1 LKNKFIF
8 YSILYFIISELLF
21 FYFSKLIH
29 IGDIRKV
36 FILFSSINIITIF
49 LSNFFLIFITN
60 HYQKKITTIENIVK
74 GKEKISLSEQDPEIL
89 KFENVCEKLS
99 QNDIFKYITDSIP
112 DSILILQNEKIIYA
126 NNTFKERF
134 FQSPETK
141 KYWEIIPEKSL
152 IDFINSK
159 EKITNLKIYSRDYTV
174 TKEVYNEKIIIH
186 FKDITEIANL
196 ENKKREF
203 ISYFSHEIRTPMT
216 VMKGYLETIL
226 EETNVKNVKEYTKI
240 ILKHTD
246 NLIKL
251 LTELL
256 RLAEL
261 ESESPRLIKENFS
274 LYSIIE
280 ETSLLFSKRMT
291 EKNIS
296 FELACPKDLY
306 IKADKFA
313 INIILNNLFDNA
325 IKHTSNGKIRIYVEI
340 SNPLI
345 LTFEDTGE
353 GIKDED
359 LPFIFDTFY
368 VGDKGRTKEK
378 SGFGL
383 GLAIVKKLILLH
395 NGTIEVKSKY
405 HFGTKFIIKLP
416 QD

>member
-1 LKNKFIF
+1 MKNRFIF
-8 YSILYFIISELLF
+8 YSILYFFTSEFLF
-21 FYFSKLIH
+21 FYLSKLFQCE
-29 IGDIRKV
+29 DIKRIFIV
-36 FILFSSINIITIF
+36 FSTINAITIF
-49 LSNFFLIFITN
+49 LSNFFFIFIIN
-60 HYQKKITTIENIVK
+60 LYQKKIDKIEKIIN
-74 GKEKISLSEQDPEIL
+74 GKEKISLSEKDPELL
-89 KFENVCEKLS
+89 KFENAFEKLS
-99 QNDIFKYITDSIP
+99 QNDIFKYVTNFIP
-112 DSILILQNEKIIYA
+112 DNILILQNEKIIYA
-126 NNTFKERF
+126 NNAFKERF
-134 FQSPETK
+134 FSSPENK

-159 EKITNLKIYSRDYTV
+159 EKITKLKIYSRDYTI
-174 TKEVYNEKIIIH
+174 TKEVYNENIIIYI
-186 FKDITEIANL
+186 KEITEIENL

-203 ISYFSHEIRTPMT
+203 ISYFSHEIRTPIT

-226 EETNVKNVKEYTKI
+226 EETNLKSAKEYTKI

-261 ESESPRLIKENFS
+261 ESESPRLIKEKFS
-274 LYSIIE
+274 LYKIIQ
-280 ETSLLFSKRMT
+280 ETSLLFSQRMM

-296 FELACPKDLY
+296 FELNCPEDLY
-306 IKADKFA
+306 ITADKFA

-325 IKHTSNGKIRIYVEI
+325 IKHTSNGKIKIDVE
-340 SNPLI
+340 SSSPLI
-345 LTFEDTGE
+345 LTFEDSGE

-368 VGDKGRTKEK
+368 VGNKGRTKEK